1 MILTNG
7 KPLQREIMSKH
18 SNDTRLNVN
27 DKVAERWLTKHKVP
41 NVLTSLHVK
50 NKKYIKIERQ
60 KQMYLC
66 FWELCLSEALR
77 TPPGQLSSEQEQR
90 KQQNQEPGVGEFSGF
105 KIKD

>member
-1 MILTNG
+1 MTDETQSP
-7 KPLQREIMSKH
+7 KRF
-18 SNDTRLNVN
+18 
-27 DKVAERWLTKHKVP
+27 DKFTCKKYF
-41 NVLTSLHVK
+41 
-50 NKKYIKIERQ
+50 KKYINIEKQ

-105 KIKD
+105 KFKD